1 MGMMAVRS
9 IQTRALTFTRQT
21 DGALIPAPGL
31 VDVAVPFGALELP
44 EGLTV
49 TSVARDVETV
59 RRFLHLAVADPGSHT
74 SRMWRRRPSVPSGI
88 GPEAL
93 GTRTRF
99 FGMDARE
106 AGIRLIM
113 GVL

>member
-59 RRFLHLAVADPGSHT
+59 QRFLHLAVADPG
-74 SRMWRRRPSVPSGI
+74 
-88 GPEAL
+88 
-93 GTRTRF
+93 
-99 FGMDARE
+99 DAAR
-106 AGIRLIM
+106 
-113 GVL
+113 VLPHLTDVEKAAVGS